1 MTTHEQKDRNAE
13 IVQRRLN
20 GETTGALA
28 LEYGVT
34 ATRIAQLVRRHKEKA
49 RERPNVSRRKKAADA
64 VRPRLRKGEH
74 GLWYCGDAVLTR
86 AGETPKA
93 AYDLWMT
100 AAIAA
105 AQPQPR
111 AKTAPAAEPL
121 PPYTGPVT
129 VVTGTRAAPR
139 ALVMPASMRFAM
151 ERAGLAQ
158 GRLIT
163 LSGT

>member
-34 ATRIAQLVRRHKEKA
+34 ATRIAQLVRRHKENA
-49 RERPNVSRRKKAADA
+49 GERPNVSRRKKAADA
-64 VRPRLRKGEH
+64 VRPRLRKGEY
-74 GLWYCGDAVLTR
+74 GLWYCGDALLTR

-111 AKTAPAAEPL
+111 AKATPATEPL

-129 VVTGTRAAPR
+129 VVAGTRAAPR